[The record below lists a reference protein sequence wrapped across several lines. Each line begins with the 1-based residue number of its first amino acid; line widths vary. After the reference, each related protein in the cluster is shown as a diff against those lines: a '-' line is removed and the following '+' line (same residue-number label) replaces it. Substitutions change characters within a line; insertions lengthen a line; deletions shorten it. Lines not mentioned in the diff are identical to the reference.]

1 MAVTN
6 VQPEAQY
13 DYIVVGSGAG
23 GGPVA
28 ANLAKAGMRVL
39 LLEAGGDAEPYNYQ
53 VPVFHALAAEDAA
66 LRWDY
71 FVRHYADDATQRRD
85 SKFVPE
91 KDGIYY
97 PRSGTLGG
105 CTAHN
110 ALITV
115 YPFNHYWDDIAD
127 LMGDDS
133 WRHQNMRKYF
143 MRMEACRYRPIQKL
157 LSYLG
162 INPTRHGF
170 GGWLSTEAA
179 LPESALWDHELIK
192 IIANS
197 ALGSLGKLSG
207 TFERIEDLLK
217 SLGDPNDWRLEAEH
231 PEGIYFTPLA
241 TRDHARN
248 GSRERIRQIQRKYPR
263 NLTVQTNCLA
273 TRVLLDAGN
282 RAIGVSYLEGEHLYG
297 ADPAS
302 DKTRRGEERTA
313 AARREVILS
322 AGAFNTPQLLMLS
335 GVGPSADLG
344 RLGITVRVD
353 LPGVGKNLQDRY
365 EVGVVTK
372 MKSDWAV
379 LKGAQFK
386 AGDPLFQQWYKER
399 RGVYI
404 SNGAVLGIIK
414 RSGPLQKLPDLFI
427 FALLGKF
434 HGYYP
439 GFSKIF
445 AQNLNY
451 LTWAILKSHTHNTAG
466 EVTLRSSDPR
476 DTPHINFR
484 YFDEG
489 NDVRGDDVE
498 SVVNGIEF
506 VRSLQTAL
514 DGYMEEEE
522 TPGPAVRTR
531 DDLKQFVKDNAWGHH
546 ASCSCKIGP
555 RQDGGVVDSRFRVHG
570 TNGLRIVDASIFP
583 RIPGF
588 FIVTSVYMVGEKA
601 SDVILEDAKRTAR

>member
-1 MAVTN
+1 MASTN
-6 VQPEAQY
+6 VSTDAQY

-28 ANLAKAGMRVL
+28 ANLAKAGMKVL

-53 VPVFHALAAEDAA
+53 VPVFHALAAEDASI
-66 LRWDY
+66 RWDY

-85 SKFVPE
+85 DKFVPE

-127 LMGDDS
+127 LMNDDS
-133 WRHQNMRKYF
+133 WRHENMRKYF
-143 MRMEACRYRPIQKL
+143 MRMEACRYRPIQRL

-192 IIANS
+192 IIADS
-197 ALGSLGKLSG
+197 ALKCIGELGG
-207 TFERIEDLLK
+207 TARRLEDILK
-217 SLGDPNDWRLEAEH
+217 SLGDPNDWRLQGEH
-231 PEGIYFTPLA
+231 PEGVYFTPLA

-248 GSRERIRQIQRKYPR
+248 GSRDRIREIQRRYPR

-273 TRVLLDAGN
+273 TRILLDESN
-282 RAIGVSYLEGEHLYG
+282 RAIGVAYVEGEHLYG
-297 ADPAS
+297 ADPAY
-302 DKTRRGEERTA
+302 DGAQRGKERAA
-313 AARREVILS
+313 AARREVIVC

-335 GVGPSADLG
+335 GIGPSAELG
-344 RLGITVRVD
+344 RHGIRVRVD

-372 MKSDWAV
+372 MKRDWAV
-379 LKGAQFK
+379 LKGAQFNST
-386 AGDPLFQQWYKER
+386 DPLFEQWHKQR
-399 RGVYI
+399 KGVYI

-414 RSGPLQKLPDLFI
+414 RSDANQKLPDLFI

-445 AQNLNY
+445 ADNLNY

-466 EVTLRSSDPR
+466 EVTLRSPDPR
-476 DTPHINFR
+476 DVPYVNFR
-484 YFDEG
+484 YFDHVG
-489 NDVRGDDVE
+489 GGDLE

-506 VRSLQTAL
+506 VRSLQSAL

-546 ASCSCKIGP
+546 ASCSCKIGA
-555 RQDGGVVDSRFRVHG
+555 RQDGGVVDSGFRVYG
-570 TNGLRIVDASIFP
+570 TQGLRIADASVFP

-601 SDVILEDAKRTAR
+601 SDVILEDAKRTAH